1 MEDEYL
7 EKRNNIFLD
16 VVEAKVEL
24 GEVGQG
30 DEGGAGNLLQ
40 VIVVQIED
48 AEVSQTL
55 ETVLGDGT
63 DPVLELSKSFP
74 DIFTIFRE
82 GHYAKWSPSKIGHF
96 CCKDL

>member
-7 EKRNNIFLD
+7 EKRNIFLD

-40 VIVVQIED
+40 VIIVQVED

-55 ETVLGDGT
+55 ETLLGDGT
-63 DPVLELSKSFP
+63 DPVIELSKYIPISLCLSA
-74 DIFTIFRE
+74 
-82 GHYAKWSPSKIGHF
+82 HLA
-96 CCKDL
+96 